1 VSADT
6 SFLEKYKSAS
16 ARNRSLLC
24 VGLDPN
30 PNHLPDS
37 LKGRPDG
44 ISRFLTDIVSAT
56 SDLVCAYK
64 PNFAF
69 FGALG
74 ESGFADL
81 AGLIRNSPGDIPTIL
96 DFKAG
101 DIGNTAR
108 RYAAMAYETLGAD
121 ATTVNPLM
129 GSDAV
134 LPFLEYKG
142 SCAFLLCLTSN
153 PGSADF
159 QRLETGDRTLYE
171 AIAARAVEWSESG
184 DCGLVVGATHPGEL
198 GGIRA
203 LAPGLPFLVPGV
215 GAQGGNAEEVVRTGA
230 DADGGG
236 LLINAS
242 RAVLYASSGSDYAE
256 AARQQA
262 ERLRSTF
269 EAARAST
276 PA

>member
-1 VSADT
+1 M
-6 SFLEKYKSAS
+6 SFLEKYRSAS
-16 ARNRSLLC
+16 DRHNSLLC
-24 VGLDPN
+24 VGLDPD
-30 PNHLPDS
+30 PTKLPES

-44 ISRFLTDIVSAT
+44 LSKFLGDIIAAT

-74 ESGFADL
+74 SAGFQVLADV
-81 AGLIRNSPGDIPTIL
+81 IKNRPEDIPVLL

-101 DIGNTAR
+101 DIGNTAE

-134 LPFLEYKG
+134 LPFLKHKDG
-142 SCAFLLCLTSN
+142 CAFLLCLTSN

-159 QRLETGDRTLYE
+159 QRLTTEPDGRPVYE
-171 AIAARAVEWSESG
+171 AIAAKAVEWSQTG
-184 DCGLVVGATHPGEL
+184 DCGLVVGATHPDEL
-198 GGIRA
+198 QRVRE
-203 LAPGLPFLVPGV
+203 LTPNLPILVPGV
-215 GAQGGNAEEVVRTGA
+215 GAQGGSAQEVIEAGA
-230 DADGGG
+230 DASGGG

-242 RAVLYASSGSDYAE
+242 RAVLYASSGDDYAE

-262 ERLRSTF
+262 EALRQSL
-269 EAARAST
+269 EEARA
-276 PA
+276 